1 MALGPPPNTK
11 AIEKVN
17 EQYKKMIVKMLGA
30 IFTNIGSS
38 ICLKNACVLKPF
50 CLASLKCSVGI
61 IDQPEIN
68 NRTANG
74 ILMSM
79 WPVKIPINP

>member
-38 ICLKNACVLKPF
+38 ICLKNACVLKPS
-50 CLASLKCSVGI
+50 CLASLTCSVGI

-74 ILMSM
+74 RFMRM
-79 WPVKIPINP
+79 WPVNIPTSP